1 MKWIYILIVL
11 VIAAAA
17 LGCVDKKA
25 TESTTQTSVPQGDT
39 ASTPASVATSP
50 EASSPA
56 NGEDIFGTESDLSA
70 MNTTFSDMN
79 MEISLLDSI

>member
-1 MKWIYILIVL
+1 MRWIYILIVL

-17 LGCVDKKA
+17 LGCVDKKE
-25 TESTTQTSVPQGDT
+25 TQSTTQTSVPQGDAKITSPGETAPEIST
-39 ASTPASVATSP
+39 AS
-50 EASSPA
+50 
-56 NGEDIFGTESDLSA
+56 NGEDVFGTESDLGA